1 MRVYGEFIIATGEI
15 AAGAGDTDILFRCL
29 DGGARPIEVQYVQY
43 YGGDTGEFLSLVLVP
58 TSTFEAGVTQAS
70 IPGSIRVTPV
80 EYMDG
85 GVWTAARPQALG
97 SHNGGRGSPRFAKF
111 VIPPWFS
118 LCMTADAANAALWSC
133 TVGGFEIA
141 SPTR

>member
-1 MRVYGEFIIATGEI
+1 MYGKFIIATGEI

-29 DGGARPIEVQYVQY
+29 DAGTNPISIEYVQY
-43 YGGDTGEFLSLVLVP
+43 YGGDSGEFLSLVLVP
-58 TSTFEAGVTQAS
+58 TSTFEEGVTQAV

-85 GVWTAARPQALG
+85 AIWTASRPQALG

-111 VIPPWFS
+111 VVPAWYS
-118 LCMTADAANAALWSC
+118 LCMTATGANAALWSC

-141 SPTR
+141 SSAR